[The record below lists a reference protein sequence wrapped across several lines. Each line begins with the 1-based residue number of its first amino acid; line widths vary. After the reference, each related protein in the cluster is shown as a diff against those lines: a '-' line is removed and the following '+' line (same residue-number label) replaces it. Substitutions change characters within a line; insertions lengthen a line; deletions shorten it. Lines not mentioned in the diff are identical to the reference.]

1 MCISGQPP
9 STTISPKDSASAG
22 QSTEIGTSEN
32 VVETSKNLTLTP
44 ESTNME
50 IKQQVVVRLDR
61 ISEENQAL
69 MQKSL
74 SEFVQTKPELAKE
87 LGIELN
93 KRNAKN
99 YKEESDVEGEGGRSS
114 RRKNKRKYKESDDEF
129 EPDEDNDPTDTFSAL
144 VGKRRKVGKAKEE
157 PEPESF
163 VLSKPKLR
171 RVEKKFVPVLQKLS
185 TEELMES
192 NTYVRFNKSVEHV
205 LRSGEDI
212 DFAEIGMCFV
222 FSFLFWFLKMF
233 YFSP

>member
-1 MCISGQPP
+1 
-9 STTISPKDSASAG
+9 
-22 QSTEIGTSEN
+22 
-32 VVETSKNLTLTP
+32 
-44 ESTNME
+44 ME

-93 KRNAKN
+93 KKNAKN
-99 YKEESDVEGEGGRSS
+99 YKEESDSEGEGGRSS

-129 EPDEDNDPTDTFSAL
+129 EPGEDHDPTDTFSAL
-144 VGKRRKVGKAKEE
+144 VGKRRKVVAKEE

-185 TEELMES
+185 SEELMES

-212 DFAEIGMCFV
+212 DFSEIGMCFL
-222 FSFLFWFLKMF
+222 FGFLFWFKNVLI
-233 YFSP
+233 